1 MIDYNKRLV
10 SPSTDPV
17 PKEELNAYAEDVKFA
32 GADLL
37 HCDVMD
43 GEFVPRKTINEYVV
57 ADLRKAN
64 ILPLDI
70 HLMIRKPHKKIRK
83 YAKMKPEFITIEY
96 EAFEKARHLI
106 KCLKVMRRRK
116 IRGGLAIAP
125 RTSVAVLVPF
135 LGLIDTVLVMGVE
148 PGRSGQTM
156 DPMTVHKVAELNM
169 LRQRYKANLFIEVDG
184 GVTPENAEELYNAGA
199 NSVVSGSYVYN
210 AISRRAAVAR
220 IKGED
225 LDTIFG

>member
-17 PKEELNAYAEDVKFA
+17 PKDQLIEYAEDVKFG

-37 HCDVMD
+37 HCDIMD
-43 GEFVPRKTINEYVV
+43 GEFVPRKTIDSSAVSE
-57 ADLRKAN
+57 LRKSN
-64 ILPLDI
+64 ILPLDV
-70 HLMIRKPHKKIRK
+70 HLMIKKPHKKIKR
-83 YAKMKPEFITIEY
+83 YAKLKPEYITIEY

-106 KCLKVMRRRK
+106 KCLKVMKRYK
-116 IRGGLAIAP
+116 LHGGLAIAP

-135 LGLIDTVLVMGVE
+135 LGLIDTVLIMGVE
-148 PGRSGQTM
+148 PGRSGQVM

-169 LRQRYKANLFIEVDG
+169 LRQRYKSNLFIEVDG

-210 AISRRAAVAR
+210 AISRRAAINR

-225 LDTIFG
+225 LDTVFN